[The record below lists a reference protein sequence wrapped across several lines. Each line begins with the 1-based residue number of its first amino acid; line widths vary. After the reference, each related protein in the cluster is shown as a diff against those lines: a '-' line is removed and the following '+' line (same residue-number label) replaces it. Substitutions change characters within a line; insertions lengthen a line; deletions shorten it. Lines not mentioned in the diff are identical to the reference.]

1 VTSLAVQQQGL
12 LDLIKG
18 RTTNVSDPYLRDVA
32 GCREL
37 AMLREIAVWW
47 RKVHVESQCRFTSR
61 LLKRMRN
68 FDSVVSAYFNENAT
82 SPFVEE
88 LALDFLRTLR
98 DDPDPLVRAVSQFE
112 CALQSV
118 RLGSAD
124 VFEVTW
130 DRHPD
135 LVIRALE
142 QASEMPA
149 AEVGCIYRMKVAND
163 IPGLIA
169 CTRML
174 TRSATASACE

>member
-1 VTSLAVQQQGL
+1 MTSLAVQQRGL

-18 RTTNVSDPYLRDVA
+18 RAANASDPYLRDIA
-32 GCREL
+32 DCREL

-61 LLKRMRN
+61 LLKRLGN

-98 DDPDPLVRAVSQFE
+98 EDPDPLVRAVSQFE
-112 CALQSV
+112 YALQSV
-118 RLGSAD
+118 RFGGAD
-124 VFEVTW
+124 VFEIIW

-142 QASEMPA
+142 RASELPA
-149 AEVGCIYRMKVAND
+149 AEAGCVYRMKVAKD
-163 IPGLIA
+163 IPGLIG
-169 CTRML
+169 CTRTLMQF
-174 TRSATASACE
+174 ATAFACE